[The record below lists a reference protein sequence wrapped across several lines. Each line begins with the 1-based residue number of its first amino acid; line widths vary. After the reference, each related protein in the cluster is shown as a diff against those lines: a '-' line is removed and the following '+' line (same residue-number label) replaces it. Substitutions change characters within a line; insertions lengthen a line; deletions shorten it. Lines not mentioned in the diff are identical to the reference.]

1 MSDRPRLAPALG
13 LSSVPPPPPRPAR
26 KKITPPPTKNSDG
39 APAASDTKPEGE
51 DQDTRDRDAS
61 LTSRTEIQPGS
72 RRSRGAATPVAD
84 STGGMR
90 QTTLWLPLEL
100 EARLREIALE
110 ENLTQAEVVLNSI
123 ERAYDHLSDLVQDDL
138 DDRGSGGGLFPDRP
152 AARPQQGP
160 AATVSLRTTAA
171 NLDVIDTV
179 VTTTGARNRSHLVA
193 VALSA
198 ADTVPTLSSRGLP
211 EPAPSSVS
219 EVGR

>member
-26 KKITPPPTKNSDG
+26 KTITPPPPRQSES
-39 APAASDTKPEGE
+39 APATPDATP
-51 DQDTRDRDAS
+51 DAS
-61 LTSRTEIQPGS
+61 AGSENQNARESDVPSTTRSATPPGGRRT
-72 RRSRGAATPVAD
+72 RGTATPVAD

-100 EARLREIALE
+100 KARLRETALE

-123 ERAYDHLSDLVQDDL
+123 EQAYDQLSDLVQDDL

-193 VALSA
+193 VALTA
-198 ADTVPTLSSRGLP
+198 ADTATHNK
-211 EPAPSSVS
+211 
-219 EVGR
+219 